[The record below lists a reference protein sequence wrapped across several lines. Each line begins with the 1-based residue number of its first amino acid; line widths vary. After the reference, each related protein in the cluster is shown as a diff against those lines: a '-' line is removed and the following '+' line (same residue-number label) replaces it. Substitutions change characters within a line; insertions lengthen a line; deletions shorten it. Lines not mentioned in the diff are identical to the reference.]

1 MRGHSEESANVR
13 AMLSQLIAQAVTSP
27 TLRSFR
33 WARAA
38 TLRRIRNARPKVFY
52 FHQIDDPYSH
62 LTAQLLPALADLYDV
77 DFVPHLVPAP
87 VPAAAPEAA
96 RLAAYARKDA
106 ALLATMHG
114 LIFQGTQTPD
124 EGAVRTIAGHLADA
138 STVQVFAQPAIE
150 LDNALWSGDEIPPTT
165 EDGKATLARGAALRQ
180 RLGHYLGATFYFEGE
195 WYWGLDRLP
204 YLETRLALF
213 RKRGAAPIVKSL
225 EESNV
230 ANSRTGGT
238 IDFFLSF
245 RSPYTYLAA
254 NRVQRLAARHG
265 ATVRLRFV
273 LPMVMRG
280 LPVPR
285 IKQIYI
291 MRDTK
296 REAERLGM
304 PFGRIVDPV
313 GPGVERGLAVLHH
326 AIAEG
331 RGAEFVESFLRGA
344 FAEGVDATTDAG
356 LLKIAAR
363 AGLSAAQVNAA
374 LADPS
379 WRAVAEANRV
389 ELFDLGL
396 WGVPSFRVDG
406 RDAHWGQDRLWAV
419 ERDLVT
425 AVDAADSPTTAG
437 VSLERVNVR

>member
-1 MRGHSEESANVR
+1 VR
-13 AMLSQLIAQAVTSP
+13 AMLSQLVAQAVTSP
-27 TLRSFR
+27 SLRSFR

-38 TLRRIRNARPKVFY
+38 TLRRIRNARPRVLY

-77 DFVPHLVPAP
+77 EFVPHLVPAP

-96 RLAAYARKDA
+96 RLEAYARKDA

-114 LIFQGTQTPD
+114 LIFQGMRTPD
-124 EGAVRTIAGHLADA
+124 EGAVRAIAGHLAGA
-138 STVQVFAQPAIE
+138 STVQVFAQQAIE
-150 LDNALWSGDEIPPTT
+150 LGNALWTGAPISPTA
-165 EDGKATLARGAALRQ
+165 EDGQTALARGAALRQ

-213 RKRGAAPIVKSL
+213 RKRGAALIVKSPDVG
-225 EESNV
+225 EAADSP
-230 ANSRTGGT
+230 TGSV

-254 NRVQRLAARHG
+254 NRVQQLAARHG

-285 IKQIYI
+285 TKQIYI

-304 PFGRIVDPV
+304 PFGRVVDPV

-331 RGAEFVESFLRGA
+331 CGAEFAESFLRGV
-344 FAEGVDATTDAG
+344 FAEGVDATTEAG
-356 LLKIAAR
+356 LLKVAAR

-406 RDAHWGQDRLWAV
+406 CDAHWGQDRLWAV
-419 ERDLVT
+419 ERDLAT
-425 AVDAADSPTTAG
+425 AVHAASSPATAG
-437 VSLERVNVR
+437 VSLERVNVG

>member
-1 MRGHSEESANVR
+1 VR
-13 AMLSQLIAQAVTSP
+13 AILSQLIAQAVTSP
-27 TLRSFR
+27 SLRSFR

-38 TLRRIRNARPKVFY
+38 TLRRIRNARPQVFY

-62 LTAQLLPALADLYDV
+62 LTAQLLPALAELYDV
-77 DFVPHLVPAP
+77 EFVPHLVPAP

-96 RLAAYARKDA
+96 RLAAYALKDA
-106 ALLATMHG
+106 ALLASVHG
-114 LIFQGTQTPD
+114 LTFEGKRTPD
-124 EGAVRTIAGHLADA
+124 EVAVRAIAGYLADA
-138 STVQVFAQPAIE
+138 PTVQVFAQQAIE
-150 LDNALWSGDEIPPTT
+150 LGNALWNGASINPTA
-165 EDGKATLARGAALRQ
+165 EDGQAALARGAALRQ

-204 YLETRLALF
+204 YLETRLAPF
-213 RKRGAAPIVKSL
+213 RKRGAAPIVKPL
-225 EESNV
+225 EVSDT

-254 NRVQRLAARHG
+254 NRVQLLAARHG

-285 IKQIYI
+285 TKQIYI

-304 PFGRIVDPV
+304 PFGRVVDPV

-331 RGAEFVESFLRGA
+331 RGPQFVESFLRGA

-356 LLKIAAR
+356 LLKLAAR
-363 AGLSAAQVNAA
+363 AGLSAAQVNIA

-396 WGVPSFRVDG
+396 WGVPSFRVG
-406 RDAHWGQDRLWAV
+406 GCDAHWGQDRLWAV
-419 ERDLVT
+419 ERDLAT
-425 AVDAADSPTTAG
+425 SIHAASSPAA
-437 VSLERVNVR
+437 

>member
-1 MRGHSEESANVR
+1 
-13 AMLSQLIAQAVTSP
+13 MLSQLIAQAVTSP
-27 TLRSFR
+27 TLRALR
-33 WARAA
+33 WGSAA
-38 TLRRIRNARPKVFY
+38 ALRRIRNARPQVLY

-62 LTAQLLPALADLYDV
+62 LTAQSLPALAELYDV
-77 DFVPHLVPAP
+77 DFVPYLVPAP
-87 VPAAAPEAA
+87 APAAAPAAA
-96 RLAAYARKDA
+96 RLAVYARKDA
-106 ALLATMHG
+106 ALLASMHG
-114 LIFQGTQTPD
+114 LIFEGTRAPD
-124 EGAVRTIAGHLADA
+124 DDAVSAIAGHLAGA
-138 STVQVFAQPAIE
+138 PTVQAFAQQAID
-150 LDNALWSGDEIPPTT
+150 LGDALWTGAQICPAA
-165 EDGKATLARGAALRQ
+165 EDGQAALARGAALRR

-204 YLETRLALF
+204 YLETRLAPF
-213 RKRGAAPIVKSL
+213 RNKGAGPIVKTL
-225 EESNV
+225 EASD
-230 ANSRTGGT
+230 AADSRSGGV

-254 NRVQRLAARHG
+254 NRVQAFAARHG

-285 IKQIYI
+285 TKQIYI

-304 PFGRIVDPV
+304 PFGRVVDPV

-326 AIAEG
+326 AIAAG
-331 RGAEFVESFLRGA
+331 RGPQFVESFLRGA

-356 LLKIAAR
+356 LLKMAAR
-363 AGLSAAQVNAA
+363 AGLSAAQVNIA

-379 WRAVAEANRV
+379 WRCVAEANRV

-396 WGVPSFRVDG
+396 WGVPSFRVNG
-406 RDAHWGQDRLWAV
+406 CDAHWGQDRLWAV
-419 ERDLVT
+419 ERDL
-425 AVDAADSPTTAG
+425 AGDGPFGGFAGGMMADIH
-437 VSLERVNVR
+437 

>member
-1 MRGHSEESANVR
+1 
-13 AMLSQLIAQAVTSP
+13 MLSQLIAQAVTSP
-27 TLRSFR
+27 TLRALR
-33 WARAA
+33 WESAA
-38 TLRRIRNARPKVFY
+38 TLRRIRNARPQVFY

-62 LTAQLLPALADLYDV
+62 LTAQSLPALVGLYDV
-77 DFVPHLVPAP
+77 DFVPYLVPAP
-87 VPAAAPEAA
+87 GPAAAPEAA
-96 RLAAYARKDA
+96 RLSAYARKDA
-106 ALLATMHG
+106 ALLAAMHG
-114 LIFQGTQTPD
+114 LIFEGTRAPD
-124 EGAVRTIAGHLADA
+124 DDAVGAIAGHLAGA
-138 STVQVFAQPAIE
+138 PTVQAFAQQAIE
-150 LDNALWSGDEIPPTT
+150 LGNALWSGGEIHPAP
-165 EDGKATLARGAALRQ
+165 EDGRAALARGAALRQ

-204 YLETRLALF
+204 YLETRLAPF
-213 RKRGAAPIVKSL
+213 RNQGAGPIVKPL
-225 EESNV
+225 EASEAV
-230 ANSRTGGT
+230 DSRSGGV

-254 NRVQRLAARHG
+254 NRVQALAARHG
-265 ATVRLRFV
+265 AAVRLRFV

-285 IKQIYI
+285 AKQIYI
-291 MRDTK
+291 MRDAK

-304 PFGRIVDPV
+304 PFGRVVDPV

-331 RGAEFVESFLRGA
+331 HGPEFAESFLRGA

-363 AGLSAAQVNAA
+363 AGLNAAQVKLA

-379 WRAVAEANRV
+379 WRSVAEANRV

-396 WGVPSFRVDG
+396 WGVPSFRVNG
-406 RDAHWGQDRLWAV
+406 CDAHWGQDRLWAV
-419 ERDLVT
+419 ERDL
-425 AVDAADSPTTAG
+425 AGDSRFGELADGMMAG
-437 VSLERVNVR
+437 HTLTERADGR